1 MDNKGQNK
9 QKNFWTVFAIV
20 VAIFAILLATG
31 VIERGPQP
39 QAAEHAEDAEKD
51 ACKNECGGDATC
63 QEQGGSCKEVE
74 IKDISLWLKAG
85 QALGIWMPPP
95 PPCDKYEEGDD
106 YDNPKNACNDDQK
119 CKWFP
124 ESACVCENCSNRCN
138 EEVGTVCNKDTG
150 QCDCAPKDDDDDD
163 DKVTCQTACDEGF
176 VCKKCSS
183 WGGENVGMCLKPDQN
198 CPLTFM

>member
-95 PPCDKYEEGDD
+95 PPCDKYEEEDD
-106 YDNPKNACNDDQK
+106 YVNACNDDRK